1 VSDGEGQ
8 PAGPAGPAEPAGSA
22 GSAATAPVA
31 AAPRRQR
38 RWLRWVVGIVV
49 ALLVVAVGVLLWWVL
64 RYPDAEQ
71 AVDAAAYADPAVEVS
86 YDDRV
91 LVLEPAAGVGDTGVV
106 FYPGAAV
113 PPEAYV
119 ATWAPIVADTGV
131 TVFIPEMPLRLA
143 ILGSNRA
150 EGVIETWPE
159 VATWWVGGHSL
170 GGAMA
175 ASFAGGTDPGE
186 LAGLVLFGAYAT
198 EGAELADRDDLMV
211 LSVSGSEDGLST
223 PEDIDERAA
232 FLPSS
237 TMFVELDGVSHA
249 QFGAYGEQA
258 GDGTPTVSDD
268 QARWLIA
275 DAVAPVLA
283 P

>member
-1 VSDGEGQ
+1 MSGEGQ
-8 PAGPAGPAEPAGSA
+8 DGPAGSVAAGSPP
-22 GSAATAPVA
+22 GP
-31 AAPRRQR
+31 PPRQRRQR
-38 RWLRWVVGIVV
+38 RWLRWLLATV
-49 ALLVVAVGVLLWWVL
+49 AVLLVVAVGLLLWWVL

-71 AVDAAAYADPAVEVS
+71 AASAAAYADPAVEVR

-91 LVLEPAAGVGDTGVV
+91 LILEPAAGVGDTGVV

-131 TVFIPEMPLRLA
+131 TVFVPEMPLRLA
-143 ILGSNRA
+143 ILGSGRA
-150 EGVIETWPE
+150 GGVIDTWPE

-175 ASFAGGTDPGE
+175 ASFAGGSDPGE

-198 EGAELADRDDLMV
+198 EGAGLADRDDLVV

-223 PEDIDERAA
+223 PQDIDERAA
-232 FLPSS
+232 FLPSA
-237 TMFVELDGVSHA
+237 TIFVELDGVSHA

-268 QARWLIA
+268 EARRLIA

>member
-1 VSDGEGQ
+1 MSGEGQ
-8 PAGPAGPAEPAGSA
+8 DGPVGSVAAGPPPGPP
-22 GSAATAPVA
+22 PRQ
-31 AAPRRQR
+31 RRQR
-38 RWLRWVVGIVV
+38 RWLRWLLTTVVV
-49 ALLVVAVGVLLWWVL
+49 LLVVAVGLLLWWVL

-71 AVDAAAYADPAVEVS
+71 AASTAAYADPAVEVRD
-86 YDDRV
+86 DDRV
-91 LVLEPAAGVGDTGVV
+91 LILEPAAGVGDTGVV

-131 TVFIPEMPLRLA
+131 TVFMPEMPLRLA
-143 ILGSNRA
+143 ILGSGRA
-150 EGVIETWPE
+150 GGVIDTWPE

-175 ASFAGGTDPGE
+175 ASFAGGSDPGE
-186 LAGLVLFGAYAT
+186 LAGLVLLGAYAT
-198 EGAELADRDDLMV
+198 EGAGLADRDDLVV

-223 PEDIDERAA
+223 PQDIDERAA

-237 TMFVELDGVSHA
+237 TIFVELDGVSHA

-268 QARWLIA
+268 EARRLIA

>member
-1 VSDGEGQ
+1 VSAD
-8 PAGPAGPAEPAGSA
+8 EPGSA
-22 GSAATAPVA
+22 GSAGPSGAVVA
-31 AAPRRQR
+31 APSDGPRRRRR
-38 RWLRWVVGIVV
+38 RWLRWVLGVV
-49 ALLVVAVGVLLWWVL
+49 ATLLVVAVGLLLWWVL

-71 AVDAAAYADPAVEVS
+71 APYAEAYADPAVEVS
-86 YDDRV
+86 WDDRV
-91 LVLEPAAGVGDTGVV
+91 LILAPASGLGETGVV

-131 TVFIPEMPLRLA
+131 TVFLPEMPLRLA
-143 ILGSNRA
+143 ILDSDRA
-150 EGVIETWPE
+150 EGVITTWPE
-159 VATWWVGGHSL
+159 ITTWWVGGHSL

-198 EGAELADRDDLMV
+198 EGADLAERGDLEV

-223 PEDIDERAA
+223 PQDIDQRAA

-237 TMFVELDGVSHA
+237 TSFVELDGVSHA

-258 GDGTPTVSDD
+258 GDGTPRVTDA
-268 QARWLIA
+268 QARLLIA
-275 DAVAPVLA
+275 DAVSPVLA